1 MPRGVARRASART
14 RAAPNR
20 PAASSGPGHRS
31 IRPWKVKP
39 TPASAETSMEPMP
52 RLSPA
57 SPPRTPVRR
66 AAKFQPKARKPLP
79 RGPRLLTYAL
89 VFVAVGLLV
98 DAVFGDRG
106 LLDTMRAE
114 RQNAALAER
123 IDRLRD
129 ENARLREE

>member
-1 MPRGVARRASART
+1 
-14 RAAPNR
+14 
-20 PAASSGPGHRS
+20 
-31 IRPWKVKP
+31 
-39 TPASAETSMEPMP
+39 MEPMP

-129 ENARLREE
+129 ENARLREEAQRLREDPKTIESAAREQLDLIHPGETMFIIADGDKNAGRRR